1 MLTFELRQCYGEIKG
16 QNFLNSLRLD
26 AGSVAQFN
34 MPKSLLN
41 DAGARLETALKY
53 VSISED
59 ATESLKY
66 PQASLTVSIPV
77 RMDDGSLHIFQGY
90 RVRYDDTRGPGK
102 GGVRYHPN
110 VTLDEVQ
117 SLAFWMTFKCAVLNL
132 PFGGAKGG
140 ITLNP
145 KSLSRME
152 LERLSRGYIDAI
164 ADFIGP
170 DVDILAPD
178 VYTNATIMGWMM
190 DQYSII
196 RRQFSPAVVTGKPVT
211 MGGSLGRETATAM
224 GAFFVIEN
232 AMQKCDRH
240 PQETTVAVQGFGNA
254 GSYIAELLFEA
265 GYKVVAVSDSQGGI
279 YADAGLD
286 IPSIK
291 EYKSTNKGIKAVY
304 CQDSVCNIVEHRTI
318 SNAELLTLDVDILI
332 PAALENQITPDNAKD
347 IKAKYIFEVANGPVS
362 SAADPILEQQGII
375 VFPDI
380 LVNAGGVTVSYFEWV
395 QNRSGLYW
403 SASEVNE
410 KLKQK
415 MIEEANTIWG
425 IYRDLSV
432 SMRTAAY
439 IHGLTRLGDA
449 ISAKG
454 TRDYYLNHKAS

>member
-1 MLTFELRQCYGEIKG
+1 MSK
-16 QNFLNSLRLD
+16 SLLSD
-26 AGSVAQFN
+26 AGS
-34 MPKSLLN
+34 
-41 DAGARLETALKY
+41 RLETAMKY

-59 ATESLKY
+59 AIESLKY

-77 RMDDGSLHIFQGY
+77 RMDDGSLKIFQGY

-145 KSLSRME
+145 KTLSRME

-190 DQYSII
+190 DEYSII
-196 RRQFSPAVVTGKPVT
+196 RRQISPAVVTGKPIT

-232 AMQKCDRH
+232 AMQKLERIS
-240 PQETTVAVQGFGNA
+240 QETTVAVQGFGNA
-254 GSYIAELLFEA
+254 GAYIAELLFQA
-265 GYKVVAVSDSQGGI
+265 GYKIVAVSDSQGGI
-279 YADAGLD
+279 YAPQGLD
-286 IPSIK
+286 IPSIRA
-291 EYKSTNKGIKAVY
+291 YKSKNLGIKAVY
-304 CQDSVCNIVEHRTI
+304 CEGSVCNIIDHKTI

-332 PAALENQITPDNAKD
+332 PAALENQITDRNAQD

-362 SAADPILEQQGII
+362 STADPILELQGIQ

-403 SASEVNE
+403 TTTEINQR
-410 KLKQK
+410 LKQK
-415 MIEEANTIWG
+415 MVEETNTIWQ
-425 IYRDLSV
+425 ISHQLSV

-454 TRDYYLNHKAS
+454 TRDYYVNGKSS